1 VPADLARSGT
11 PPADLPAVRVDG
23 LVRRAVIGLLDTA
36 LSGALFALVAWAF
49 RWFPFVDFGPLR
61 WNWFDYVVDE
71 VNANLGAIVVSTLLF
86 LLVALFV
93 NLVAE
98 VLAGASL
105 GRLLLGGAVL
115 DTRGRPA
122 SLPRLLARNVFRVLE
137 VPLAGLGLWLAFV
150 LPSKRA
156 LHDLLSGTVVGRPR

>member
-1 VPADLARSGT
+1 VPADGFQA
-11 PPADLPAVRVDG
+11 PAIRVDG
-23 LVRRAVIGLLDTA
+23 LVRRSVIGLIDTA

-49 RWFPFVDFGPLR
+49 RWFPFVDFGPRR

-93 NLVAE
+93 NLVTE

-105 GRLLLGGAVL
+105 GRLLLGGTVL

-122 SLPRLLARNVFRVLE
+122 SIPRLLARNLLRVLE
-137 VPLAGLGLWLAFV
+137 VPLGGLGLWLAFV

-156 LHDLLSGTVVGRPR
+156 LHDLLSGTVVGRPE